1 MSTAASKLQKER
13 NQKTLLELAALPGNN
28 ICADCKAR
36 LPRWASQNLGIFIC
50 VNCASIHRKIG
61 THITKVKSLTMD
73 DWTKDQVE
81 HMKSMGNRKSNAI
94 YNPNELKHP
103 PPPNLED
110 SERDSEIEQY
120 IRAKYEYRKFIDRS
134 ALVASKLGPSRSA
147 TMMSARS
154 VSSPTTQVP
163 ASSSSPIVTAT
174 DVAASSPIAPNPPKP
189 TIQPRPP
196 PPCPM
201 PQNQA
206 GSASAGISP
215 SVWDDINSLASGGQ
229 NSSLPLQYA
238 SQPAAAVPTGA
249 IGTNGYPVGVTSLGM
264 GVNPFQP
271 QQMSL
276 GANPFSQQQ
285 SQSPFVPSS
294 PFSAPPNMA
303 SSFSQPQPTSFGQ
316 QYFSGA
322 SMQPTTPM
330 MTQPTS
336 TPSYFQPQAS
346 SMQVQVPTSSSFLS
360 PSPSQP
366 FMSAPPSQS
375 NFLTPSPSQQFNGSP
390 QPQLTLQQPQTA
402 TQPQFMSQSPVSAQP
417 PFLGMTTMQMQQQQ
431 LLMQQQ
437 QQQQQ
442 LLQQQQ
448 QQQQLLA
455 QQQQQQQPQF
465 GQNMFTPSQPQMMA
479 NQNGMYGQMYGQS
492 GFPTQVGGQQWGAM

>member
-1 MSTAASKLQKER
+1 MSAAASKLQKER
-13 NQKTLLELAALPGNN
+13 NQKTLLELAAQPGNN

-81 HMKSMGNRKSNAI
+81 HMKSMGNIKSNSI

-110 SERDSEIEQY
+110 TERDSEIEQY

-147 TMMSARS
+147 TMVSAHS
-154 VSSPTTQVP
+154 VSLPTTQVP

-174 DVAASSPIAPNPPKP
+174 DVAASSPIAPNPPKSI
-189 TIQPRPP
+189 IQPKPP

-206 GSASAGISP
+206 RSVSAGISP
-215 SVWDDINSLASGGQ
+215 SVWDDISSLASGGQ

-238 SQPAAAVPTGA
+238 PQPATGT
-249 IGTNGYPVGVTSLGM
+249 IGANGYPVGVTSLGM

-276 GANPFSQQQ
+276 GTNPFSQQQ
-285 SQSPFVPSS
+285 SQSPFASTS

-303 SSFSQPQPTSFGQ
+303 SSFSQTQPTSFGQ

-330 MTQPTS
+330 MSQPTA
-336 TPSYFQPQAS
+336 TPSFFQPQAS
-346 SMQVQVPTSSSFLS
+346 SLQVQVPTTSSFLS

-375 NFLTPSPSQQFNGSP
+375 NFLTPSPSQQFNSSP
-390 QPQLTLQQPQTA
+390 HPQLPLQQPQTA
-402 TQPQFMSQSPVSAQP
+402 MQAQFMSQTPVSSQP

-442 LLQQQQ
+442 LLLQQQQQQ

-455 QQQQQQQPQF
+455 QQQQQQPQF
-465 GQNMFTPSQPQMMA
+465 SQNMFTPSQPQTMA
-479 NQNGMYGQMYGQS
+479 GQNAMYGQMFGQN
-492 GFPTQVGGQQWGAM
+492 GYPTQVGGQQWGAM